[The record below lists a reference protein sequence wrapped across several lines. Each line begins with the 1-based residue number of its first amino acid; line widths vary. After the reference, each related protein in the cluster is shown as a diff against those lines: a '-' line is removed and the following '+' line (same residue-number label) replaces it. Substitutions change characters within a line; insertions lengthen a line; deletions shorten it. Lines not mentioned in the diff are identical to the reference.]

1 MIQLNRSVAT
11 ILGLVLVL
19 WLLNAM
25 QAGGVAGAVGSFR
38 DTLVYVIPAF
48 LIGIVLH
55 EFAHAY
61 VAWKLG
67 DPTGRSQGRITLN
80 PLAHLDP
87 LGTLMIVVAG
97 FGWANPVP
105 INTANFKHRTRDT
118 ALAAGAGPLTNLL
131 IAGVAILL
139 IQLLPPHQRDPMLMR
154 GSAFSLF
161 EFLFTLANV
170 NAMLAVLNLIPVKPL
185 DGHHFLE
192 VMLPPKQYWAYKRN
206 EMTISLVALVL
217 LMMGAFGPVFRAVSR
232 VVMDL
237 TVKPY
242 WGVP

>member
-11 ILGLVLVL
+11 VLGLVLLL
-19 WLLNAM
+19 WLLGAM
-25 QAGGVAGAVGSFR
+25 QAGGGAGSAGGLR
-38 DTLVYVIPAF
+38 DTVLYVIPAF
-48 LIGIVLH
+48 IIGIVLH
-55 EFAHAY
+55 ELAHAY

-67 DPTGRSQGRITLN
+67 DPTGRALGRISLN
-80 PLAHLDP
+80 PLVHLDP

-105 INTANFKHRTRDT
+105 INPANFKNRTRDM

-131 IAGVAILL
+131 IAAAAIGA
-139 IQLLPPHQRDPMLMR
+139 IQFLPAHQRDPMLIR

-161 EFLFTLANV
+161 TFLFTLANI
-170 NAMLAVLNLIPVKPL
+170 NAILAVLNLIPVKPL

-192 VMLPPKQYWAYKRN
+192 VMLPARHYWAYKRN
-206 EMTISLVALVL
+206 ETMISMVALVL
-217 LMMGAFGPVFRAVSR
+217 LVMGAFSPVFRAVSR
-232 VVMDL
+232 VVADL
-237 TVKPY
+237 AVKPY